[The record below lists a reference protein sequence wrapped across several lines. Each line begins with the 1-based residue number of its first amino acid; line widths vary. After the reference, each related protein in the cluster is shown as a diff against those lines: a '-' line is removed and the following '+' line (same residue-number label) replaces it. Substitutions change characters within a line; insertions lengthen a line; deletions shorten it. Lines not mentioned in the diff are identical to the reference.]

1 MQNGTQL
8 ISTTGESKR
17 HLHLMQK
24 EQKTNL
30 RGVGGHQ
37 ENKECLSSNLVIHFF
52 IPRLSLLGIAIQA
65 LLKFKI
71 QIK

>member
-17 HLHLMQK
+17 HLHLMHK
-24 EQKTNL
+24 KQKTNL

-37 ENKECLSSNLVIHFF
+37 ENKECLSSNLVIQFF
-52 IPRLSLLGIAIQA
+52 YP
-65 LLKFKI
+65 KI
-71 QIK
+71 ITAWNSHAYKPC